1 MIEITKLFAKDGL
14 ELSCL
19 YGKVENPKAL
29 IQIVHGM
36 AEHKERYNE
45 LIKFLNGY
53 GFTVIISDLRG
64 HGLSVNEKYPLG
76 HIESI
81 DELIDDQLI
90 VTDFIKRDNPGV
102 DLYMFSHSFGTC
114 ISRNYIMKH
123 DTEIKRLILSGTVGY
138 NLGCKLGS
146 RIGARKMK
154 KDKYQMSDLLFSFT
168 NNLSKKEDF
177 GWLSVNEEN
186 IKVYME
192 DELCG
197 FKFDVSGY
205 YTLFSSVENLR
216 KKELYECKNKD
227 LKILSISGKE
237 DRTTLGTN
245 GIKSNLRFLNK
256 VGYQNTSFIE
266 YPNMKHEILQEHDN
280 EKVLKDILEFFE

>member
-29 IQIVHGM
+29 VQIVHGM

-192 DELCG
+192 DDLCG